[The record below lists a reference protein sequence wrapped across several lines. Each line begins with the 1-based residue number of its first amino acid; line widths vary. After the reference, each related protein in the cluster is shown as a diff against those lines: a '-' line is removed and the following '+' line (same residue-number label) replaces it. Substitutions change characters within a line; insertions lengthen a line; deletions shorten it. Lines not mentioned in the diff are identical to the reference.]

1 MSELPFRSYGA
12 FLRGL
17 LPGRKEVRKV
27 VLDAGFRCPNLDG
40 TRGTGGCSYC
50 DNRSFSP
57 VAGTRKTLAEQ
68 LDEGIARLKAKRPE
82 AGVLAYLQ
90 PWTNTYGAPERLRAV
105 YESILADERVDGLA
119 IGTRPDCVDE
129 AVRDL
134 LEELAARKPVVLE
147 LGLQSANDR
156 TLARIGRGHTAAEWA
171 DAWNLFRAG
180 GRAATSRVALAAHVI
195 LGLPGETPEDWRA
208 TARFLAAHPVESVKI
223 HPLHVVKGTRLAEEW
238 ERGEFA
244 LPTLEEYARGV
255 AEFASILPPST
266 AVERVSGEAPS
277 DMLLAPAW
285 SGDRNAIVRA
295 VLGALE
301 DFGKEGP
308 TGSP

>member
-1 MSELPFRSYGA
+1 MSELPFRSYA
-12 FLRGL
+12 SFLREL
-17 LPGRKEVRKV
+17 LPGRREVRKV
-27 VLDAGFRCPNLDG
+27 TLDAGFRCPNLDG

-57 VAGTRKTLAEQ
+57 VAGTRKSVAEQ
-68 LDEGIARLKAKRPE
+68 LEEWISRLKAKRPE

-90 PWTNTYGAPERLRAV
+90 PWSNTYAPLERLRAL
-105 YESILADERVDGLA
+105 YSKILAFPGVDGLA

-129 AVRDL
+129 GVRDL
-134 LEELAARKPVVLE
+134 LEELAERKPIVLE

-171 DAWNLFRAG
+171 NAWSLFRDG
-180 GRAATSRVALAAHVI
+180 TRAKNSRVSLAAHVI
-195 LGLPGETPEDWRA
+195 LGLPGETLDDWKA
-208 TARFLAAHPVESVKI
+208 TARFLAAHPVQSVKI
-223 HPLHVVKGTRLAEEW
+223 HPLHVVKGTRLAGEW

-244 LPTLEEYARGV
+244 LPTLGEFARGV
-255 AEFASILPPST
+255 AEFAKLLPRET
-266 AVERVSGEAPS
+266 AVERVTGEAPS
-277 DMLLAPAW
+277 EMLLAPEW

-301 DFGKEGP
+301 E
-308 TGSP
+308 TGRF

>member
-17 LPGRKEVRKV
+17 FPGRKEVRKV

-57 VAGTRKTLAEQ
+57 VAGTRKSVAEQ
-68 LDEGIARLKAKRPE
+68 LEEGISRLKAKRSE

-90 PWTNTYGAPERLRAV
+90 PWSNTYGPLERLRAL
-105 YESILADERVDGLA
+105 YSEILAFPGVDGLA

-129 AVRDL
+129 GVRDL
-134 LEELAARKPVVLE
+134 LEELAERKPIVLE

-156 TLARIGRGHTAAEWA
+156 TLARIGRGHAAAEWA
-171 DAWNLFRAG
+171 GAWSLFRDG
-180 GRAATSRVALAAHVI
+180 TRAKNSRVSLAAHVI
-195 LGLPGETPEDWRA
+195 LGLPGETLEDWKA
-208 TARFLAAHPVESVKI
+208 TARFLAEHPVQSVKI
-223 HPLHVVKGTRLAEEW
+223 HPLHVVKGTRLAGEW

-244 LPTLEEYARGV
+244 LPTLGEFARGV
-255 AEFASILPPST
+255 AEFAKLLPRET

-277 DMLLAPAW
+277 EMLLAPEW
-285 SGDRNAIVRA
+285 SGDRNAIVAA
-295 VLGALE
+295 VLEALRE
-301 DFGKEGP
+301 Q
-308 TGSP
+308 

>member
-1 MSELPFRSYGA
+1 MSELPFRSYA
-12 FLRGL
+12 SFLREL
-17 LPGRKEVRKV
+17 FPGRKEIRKV

-57 VAGTRKTLAEQ
+57 VAGTRKSVAEQ
-68 LDEGIARLKAKRPE
+68 LEEGISRLKAKRPE

-90 PWTNTYGAPERLRAV
+90 PWSNTYAPLEKLRAL
-105 YESILADERVDGLA
+105 YSEILAFPGVDGLA

-134 LEELAARKPVVLE
+134 LEELAERKPIVLE

-156 TLARIGRGHTAAEWA
+156 TLARIGRGHTAAEWGG
-171 DAWNLFRAG
+171 AWSLFRDGA
-180 GRAATSRVALAAHVI
+180 RAKNSRISLAAHVI
-195 LGLPGETPEDWRA
+195 LGLPGESLDDWKA
-208 TARFLAAHPVESVKI
+208 TARFLAAHPVQSVKI
-223 HPLHVVKGTRLAEEW
+223 HPLHVVRGTRLAGEW

-244 LPTLEEYARGV
+244 LPSLGEFARGV
-255 AEFASILPPST
+255 AEFAKLLPRET

-277 DMLLAPAW
+277 EMLLAPEW
-285 SGDRNAIVRA
+285 SGDRNAIVAA
-295 VLGALE
+295 VLSELE
-301 DFGKEGP
+301 RLPAD
-308 TGSP
+308 

>member
-17 LPGRKEVRKV
+17 FPGRKEVRKV

-57 VAGTRKTLAEQ
+57 AAGSRKSVSEQ
-68 LDEGIARLKAKRPE
+68 LAEGIARLKAKRPD

-90 PWTNTYGAPERLRAV
+90 PWSNTYGPLEKLREI
-105 YESILADERVDGLA
+105 YSGILANPGVDGLA
-119 IGTRPDCVDE
+119 VGTRPDCVDE
-129 AVRDL
+129 GVRDL
-134 LEELAARKPVVLE
+134 LEELAVRKPVVLE

-156 TLARIGRGHTAAEWA
+156 TLERIGRGHTAAEWA
-171 DAWNLFRAG
+171 DAWNLFRG
-180 GRAATSRVALAAHVI
+180 GRTFGREGGADSSRVALAAHVI
-195 LGLPGETPEDWRA
+195 LGLPGETREDWLE
-208 TARFLAAHPVESVKI
+208 TARFLAARPVESVKI
-223 HPLHVVKGTRLAEEW
+223 HPLHVVRGTRLADEW
-238 ERGEFA
+238 ARGGFA

-295 VLGALE
+295 VLAALE
-301 DFGKEGP
+301 ER
-308 TGSP
+308 